1 MQYYTLLDIF
11 LFIVYFSIT
20 ITLLFK
26 YSKKYSVPTIRKYFL
41 LGALLKI
48 LGGQALCLVYVFYY
62 KYGDTFRY
70 FYFGNIFKD
79 ILLNHERYSFLDAL
93 FMSNEEFESLIS
105 YKVDF
110 NYGFMESS
118 FIVNKITAIF
128 SLFSFESFIVTTLF
142 FSLFSFS
149 GIWKLYVTFTRLYP
163 KLYNEMA
170 WSILFFPSV
179 VFWGSGLMK
188 DSICIGAIGWLT
200 WALYS
205 IFFDK
210 TDKRPSLIFASITGF
225 ISFWLIYKI
234 KTYIILAYMAGFL
247 FWYFL
252 YFRDKIRNKI
262 IRISLTPLI
271 ILMGIPILMLA
282 LQNFSEELGKYAIEN
297 IASTATNLV
306 SALSGREHAGST
318 YSLGT
323 ISPTIPGMLSKFPL
337 AVNVTLF
344 RPYIWE
350 VRNPVMLVAAIES
363 MIMIYVVFFTIKNT
377 SLKKAVSA
385 VINNNIIFFTLI
397 FSIIF
402 SFAVGLTS
410 TNFGTL
416 VRYKIPA
423 MPFFAISVVLIYYYG
438 SGGGRLIFDMFYR
451 KKERKPTSRTSP
463 S

>member
-1 MQYYTLLDIF
+1 MQYYTLFDIF
-11 LFIVYFSIT
+11 LFLVYFSLT
-20 ITLLFK
+20 VAFLFK
-26 YSKKYSVPTIRKYFL
+26 YSQKYSVPIIRKYFL

-70 FYFGNIFKD
+70 FFFGNEFKD
-79 ILLNHERYSFLDAL
+79 ILINDERYNFLQAL
-93 FMSNEEFESLIS
+93 FMSNEEFQSLIS
-105 YKVDF
+105 YRIDF
-110 NYGFMESS
+110 AYGFVESS

-128 SLFSFESFIVTTLF
+128 SLLSFESFIVTTLF

-149 GIWKLYVTFTRLYP
+149 GIWKLFVTFTRLYP
-163 KLYNEMA
+163 TLYKEMA

-179 VFWGSGLMK
+179 VFWGSGLLK

-210 TDKRPSLIFASITGF
+210 TNKRPSLIYALIAAI

-252 YFRDKIRNKI
+252 YFRDKIKNNI

-271 ILMGIPILMLA
+271 ILIGIPILLLA
-282 LQNFSEELGKYAIEN
+282 LQNFSEELGRYAIEN
-297 IASTATNLV
+297 IATTATTLV
-306 SALSGREHAGST
+306 NALSNKEYAGST
-318 YSLGT
+318 YNLGT

-350 VRNPVMLVAAIES
+350 VRNPVMLFAALES
-363 MIMIYVVFFTIKNT
+363 MIMIYVVYFTINNT
-377 SLKKAVSA
+377 SFRKSISA
-385 VINNNIIFFTLI
+385 VLNNNIIFFTLI
-397 FSIIF
+397 YSIIF

-423 MPFFAISVVLIYYYG
+423 MPFFAISIVLIYYYG
-438 SGGGRLIFDMFYR
+438 SGGGRLIYDIFHSR
-451 KKERKPTSRTSP
+451 KKKPISHLSKP
-463 S
+463 